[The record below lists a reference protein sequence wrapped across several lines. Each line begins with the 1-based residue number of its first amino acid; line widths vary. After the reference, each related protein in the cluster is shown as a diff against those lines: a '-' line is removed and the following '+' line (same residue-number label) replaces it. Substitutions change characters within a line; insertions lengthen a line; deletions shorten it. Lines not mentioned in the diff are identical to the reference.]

1 MLKTAIISFLI
12 LVFTCPSIGKIL
24 LVNFMELS
32 KTGLNSGRMNR
43 TTIAGFINIDKAD
56 LDCRKYSSSVCHD
69 NKKTG
74 LHFEVKI
81 KIPGIRQYFRLNYAA
96 KDKITDKRCL
106 VLRDNGFR
114 YSNYLKRTKGNGI
127 RNLIEKVE
135 LIL

>member
-24 LVNFMELS
+24 LVNFVELS
-32 KTGLNSGRMNR
+32 KTELNSGRMNR
-43 TTIAGFINIDKAD
+43 TTIAGSINMDKAD
-56 LDCRKYSSSVCHD
+56 LDYRNYSFSVCHG

-81 KIPGIRQYFRLNYAA
+81 KIPGIRQYFRINNTA
-96 KDKITDKRCL
+96 KDKISDKGCL
-106 VLRDNGFR
+106 VPEDNGFR
-114 YSNYLKRTKGNGI
+114 YSHYLKRTMGNGI